1 MSEQEFKKKEKKEQS
16 NQNKRKRERE
26 NVREGKEEEK
36 LFDLKYLRWERRKKG
51 ELDEG
56 SQKVET
62 SSYKY

>member
-36 LFDLKYLRWERRKKG
+36 LFDLKYLRWERRKEG

-56 SQKVET
+56 S
-62 SSYKY
+62 